1 MDWNDKNYSIPAV
14 SSNNSIILC
23 AQLDSVAHILYG
35 KLFAV

>member
-1 MDWNDKNYSIPAV
+1 MMKNYSIV
-14 SSNNSIILC
+14 TETSNNSIILC